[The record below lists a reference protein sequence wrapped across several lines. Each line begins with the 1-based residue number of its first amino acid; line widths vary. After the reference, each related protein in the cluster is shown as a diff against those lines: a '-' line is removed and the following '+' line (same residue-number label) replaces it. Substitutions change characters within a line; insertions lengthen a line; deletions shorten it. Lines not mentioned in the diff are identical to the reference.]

1 MKTLLLPTLLSA
13 ATLLTGCAGIYYAGD
28 TYGTA
33 RKTDIDVAGITY
45 VVSDRSDLGKMFI
58 RNSIGSAFDNG
69 TRANTATDGDK
80 DIVIDMKQAGQKYLA
95 GRGKKDCTLDSG
107 KEIANLQY
115 EFSYKCK
122 S

>member
-1 MKTLLLPTLLSA
+1 MKTLLLSTVLST
-13 ATLLTGCAGIYYAGD
+13 ATLLTGCAGISYASS

-33 RKTDIDVAGITY
+33 RKTDVDVAGLTY
-45 VVSDRSDLGKMFI
+45 VVHDRSDLGKLFI
-58 RNSIGSAFDNG
+58 RSSIGSASDNG

-95 GRGKKDCTLDSG
+95 GRGKKDCTFDNG
-107 KEIANLQY
+107 KEIVTLQY